1 MAHTTQQNAY
11 TTAVEFA
18 KIICANPA
26 CTIYPSEASADDIA
40 DFIDTLTKRLS
51 TDTDSKA

>member
-1 MAHTTQQNAY
+1 MAHTTQANAY
-11 TTAVEFA
+11 ATAVELA

-26 CTIYPSEASADDIA
+26 CTIYPSEMSANDIV